1 MEPRITF
8 VTLGVADIKR
18 SVQFYRDGL
27 GLPTDYEKGDHA
39 VFSLSSVKMALY
51 PRHLLASDA
60 TVSPEGG
67 GFSGITMA
75 HNTRSPEE
83 VNAILTQAQQAG
95 AKIVKEGQEAGWGG
109 YSGYFS
115 DPDGHLWEIAHNP
128 FLELK
133 VDGS

>member
-1 MEPRITF
+1 MRSFHFQVPRWHYIR
-8 VTLGVADIKR
+8 DI
-18 SVQFYRDGL
+18 
-27 GLPTDYEKGDHA
+27 
-39 VFSLSSVKMALY
+39 
-51 PRHLLASDA
+51 LLASDA

-115 DPDGHLWEIAHNP
+115 DPDRHLWEIAHNP

>member
-39 VFSLSSVKMALY
+39 VFSLSSAKIALY

-83 VNAILTQAQQAG
+83 VNAILT
-95 AKIVKEGQEAGWGG
+95 
-109 YSGYFS
+109 
-115 DPDGHLWEIAHNP
+115 
-128 FLELK
+128 
-133 VDGS
+133 